1 MDGYNKLIMIVILCF
16 LTMNLNSQNTNYRID
31 FNKEEYSKVAH
42 ENLQTRYLYTLKV
55 KDYLVNELK
64 IDSMLLVTQYD
75 LDSLRI
81 YSIPKFKFNN
91 LNSKENVL
99 ELIDFSNDFCEQKY
113 FVYNNDKIV
122 FDDNISCNT
131 KISSNNFDKYTY
143 SLISDDYSNPIRYG
157 SLSGYIAKIDFNKFE
172 NLFFIKGLENVF
184 FIVEENLVYAIYN
197 IDNNGNFEKLEIN
210 KYFSKYDFLGN
221 QRNYPI
227 KYNRKK
233 YLVEINK

>member
-1 MDGYNKLIMIVILCF
+1 MDGYNKLIRIVILCF
-16 LTMNLNSQNTNYRID
+16 LAMNLNSQNTCYRID
-31 FNKEEYSKVAH
+31 FNKEEYSKVAY

-75 LDSLRI
+75 LDSLKI

-91 LNSKENVL
+91 LNSKGNVL
-99 ELIDFSNDFCEQKY
+99 ELIDFSNDFCSQKY
-113 FVYNNDKIV
+113 FVYNNSKIV
-122 FDDNISCNT
+122 FDDNVSCDA
-131 KISSNNFDKYTY
+131 KISGNNFDKYLF

-172 NLFFIKGLENVF
+172 NLFFIKGLENVL

-197 IDNNGNFEKLEIN
+197 IDNNGNYEKLEIN

-233 YLVEINK
+233 YLVEIIK